1 MTVCVSLQRD
11 PRGHVSTVR
20 QRAVAQ
26 CQLVKEGRVDREGR
40 RACQPLHPRL
50 PWMFSAKTTSGK
62 RTLRHLGACRTQTE
76 DGPCPVC
83 PLYDLGLYCV
93 RKTKRSHLSGSHRPW
108 QWLLAA
114 GSTSG
119 ARGQHTV
126 LYQMSNRDKPQGLL
140 GQRPCPFQ
148 GYPAALRPPS
158 LASGLFFPSSCRQT
172 QLSRKTSPSFP
183 VAVLQTTELLKHVES
198 LLYLRPPVN
207 TGGYRDATIRCHP
220 WTRGLHSLYHRHRMP
235 A

>member
-93 RKTKRSHLSGSHRPW
+93 RKTKRSHLSGSHGPW

-119 ARGQHTV
+119 AST
-126 LYQMSNRDKPQGLL
+126 
-140 GQRPCPFQ
+140 
-148 GYPAALRPPS
+148 
-158 LASGLFFPSSCRQT
+158 LFFIRC
-172 QLSRKTSPSFP
+172 LIETSPRGCWDRGRSHLRATLPLLDLPPWRQAYFFP
-183 VAVLQTTELLKHVES
+183 LPADKHS
-198 LLYLRPPVN
+198 
-207 TGGYRDATIRCHP
+207 
-220 WTRGLHSLYHRHRMP
+220 
-235 A
+235 